1 MNELE
6 KTVTDLGH
14 IHAKAQFDSDKFLN
28 DLNSYLNECMKL
40 WVTKYLSNYIEVDL
54 PKLDDAGGKN
64 GDQKKQA

>member
-14 IHAKAQFDSDKFLN
+14 IQAKARFDSDKFLN

-40 WVTKYLSNYIEVDL
+40 WVTKIF
-54 PKLDDAGGKN
+54 
-64 GDQKKQA
+64 KQLH

>member
-14 IHAKAQFDSDKFLN
+14 IKAKAHFDSGKFLN

-40 WVTKYLSNYIEVDL
+40 WVTKYLNNYVEVDL
-54 PKLDDAGGKN
+54 PKLDDTGDKN
-64 GDQKKQA
+64 GDQKKQV